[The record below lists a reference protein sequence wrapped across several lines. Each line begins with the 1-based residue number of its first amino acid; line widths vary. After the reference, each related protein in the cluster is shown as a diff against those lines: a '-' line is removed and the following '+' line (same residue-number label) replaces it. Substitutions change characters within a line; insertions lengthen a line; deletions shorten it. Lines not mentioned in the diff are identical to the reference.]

1 MLLLVIDV
9 GIISRSSRSSSS
21 SKLVVIVLLGVELHI
36 DLGKIRKTIDDEKK
50 EKKKV
55 VVKTE
60 WKAVAK

>member
-50 EKKKV
+50 EK
-55 VVKTE
+55 E
-60 WKAVAK
+60 ESGG